1 MQSIQIEQEG
11 GPEVLKLVTLPRP
24 SAGEGEIVVKNQFSG
39 VNFIDTYFREGV
51 YKAPLPH
58 QLGAEG
64 AGKVVEVG
72 KAVNGFAVGDSV
84 VYLGNQNTYAQ
95 YAVAS
100 AAKAFKI
107 DPAAIPLETAAAAL
121 LQGLTAHTLVTRSY
135 AVKSGDWVL
144 VQAGAGGTGRL
155 IIQMAKAFGANVIA
169 TVSNKEKA
177 AVARKAGADHIILYT
192 EESVSE
198 SVKGIVPEGV
208 HVVYDG
214 VGKATFEGSMQ
225 SLRRLGTMVSFGNA
239 SGTVPPV
246 KLLDLTPK
254 NLTILRPQLYG
265 YITTD
270 EERQRHI
277 GALVELLSQKKLDI
291 HIYKTYALSDVAQA
305 HIDLQSRK
313 TAGKLL
319 IKIE

>member
-1 MQSIQIEQEG
+1 
-11 GPEVLKLVTLPRP
+11 
-24 SAGEGEIVVKNQFSG
+24 
-39 VNFIDTYFREGV
+39 
-51 YKAPLPH
+51 
-58 QLGAEG
+58 
-64 AGKVVEVG
+64 
-72 KAVNGFAVGDSV
+72 
-84 VYLGNQNTYAQ
+84 
-95 YAVAS
+95 
-100 AAKAFKI
+100 
-107 DPAAIPLETAAAAL
+107 
-121 LQGLTAHTLVTRSY
+121 
-135 AVKSGDWVL
+135 
-144 VQAGAGGTGRL
+144 
-155 IIQMAKAFGANVIA
+155 
-169 TVSNKEKA
+169 EKA